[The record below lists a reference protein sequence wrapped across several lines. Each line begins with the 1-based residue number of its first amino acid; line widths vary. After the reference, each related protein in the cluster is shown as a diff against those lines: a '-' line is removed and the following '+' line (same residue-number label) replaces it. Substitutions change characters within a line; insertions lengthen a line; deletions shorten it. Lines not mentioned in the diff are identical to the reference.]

1 MLATFTL
8 HNSYTAVCGYH
19 VYKDVWPNPFV
30 GEIVCCEREER
41 NDHNPYAVALK
52 KAGTG
57 TVGHVPR
64 TISCICTLFL
74 RQGGVIVVSVTGPH
88 RYSADLVQGGQEVP
102 CKYIFTGG
110 ENSLKKAL
118 LQLNVEQDGLAE
130 IEGL

>member
-1 MLATFTL
+1 MYL
-8 HNSYTAVCGYH
+8 H
-19 VYKDVWPNPFV
+19 P
-30 GEIVCCEREER
+30 
-41 NDHNPYAVALK
+41 
-52 KAGTG
+52 
-57 TVGHVPR
+57 
-64 TISCICTLFL
+64 FL

-102 CKYIFTGG
+102 CEYIFTGG